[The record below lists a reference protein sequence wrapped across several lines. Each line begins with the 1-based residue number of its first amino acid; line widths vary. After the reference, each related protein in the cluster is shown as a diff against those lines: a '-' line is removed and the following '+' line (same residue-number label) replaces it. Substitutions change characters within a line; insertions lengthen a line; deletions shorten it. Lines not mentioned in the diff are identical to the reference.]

1 MSRRIRPKKHFGV
14 PLSLRKHG
22 VKNNFITWKSCF
34 LHSLLDMTLPQDVV
48 RLHCLCLRAA
58 GENRAVLHA
67 YHTPWPHRAS
77 SNPAHLTKELQ
88 CHAAPCH
95 VVCVCGG
102 VDGAL
107 STCILNTSG
116 RVLCGSAHAPGRA
129 ARSCLTYRRR
139 LKHCSHLSM
148 ATWWQRFD
156 VRASGIMSGIERCHR
171 TF

>member
-1 MSRRIRPKKHFGV
+1 MCLPRRGKIREEICTVASGPQR
-14 PLSLRKHG
+14 RKAH
-22 VKNNFITWKSCF
+22 VELTPEVRADRPTW
-34 LHSLLDMTLPQDVV
+34 V
-48 RLHCLCLRAA
+48 LCLG
-58 GENRAVLHA
+58 GENRAVLNA

-156 VRASGIMSGIERCHR
+156 VRASGIMSSIERCHR

>member
-1 MSRRIRPKKHFGV
+1 MCLPRRGKIREEICTVASGPQR
-14 PLSLRKHG
+14 RKAH
-22 VKNNFITWKSCF
+22 VELTPEVRADRPTW
-34 LHSLLDMTLPQDVV
+34 V
-48 RLHCLCLRAA
+48 LCLG
-58 GENRAVLHA
+58 GENRAVLNA

-129 ARSCLTYRRR
+129 ARSCLTYRPREAGGSLFAMGHFVGTLLR
-139 LKHCSHLSM
+139 IAPWPASAFATAQAIVHVCSCVKC
-148 ATWWQRFD
+148 W
-156 VRASGIMSGIERCHR
+156 V
-171 TF
+171 